1 MKVFVFENGSRG
13 EIENVSVVDVVNWE
27 WVKGVYNERLVDF
40 IDDMENDD
48 CDREKCVELFE
59 EDNVLGED
67 VVYLNNDGECWEE
80 YRIINEEN
88 EKCIMKM
95 LEIWENIENG
105 GVDYYDGV
113 NEIREVYGECF

>member
-13 EIENVSVVDVVNWE
+13 EIENVSVIDVVNWE

-40 IDDMENDD
+40 IDDMEEDG
-48 CDREKCVELFE
+48 CSREECVELFE

-80 YRIINEEN
+80 YRIINEGN

-95 LEIWENIENG
+95 LEVWENIENG

-113 NEIREVYGECF
+113 NEIREIYGECF

>member
-13 EIENVSVVDVVNWE
+13 EIENVEIVDVVNWE

-95 LEIWENIENG
+95 LEVWENIENG

-113 NEIREVYGECF
+113 NKIREIYGECF

>member
-13 EIENVSVVDVVNWE
+13 EIENVSVIDVVNWE

-80 YRIINEEN
+80 YRIINEGN

-95 LEIWENIENG
+95 LEVWENIENG

-113 NEIREVYGECF
+113 NEIREIYGECF